1 MNEEKQEDLKID
13 NFKNMKFRSALENLL
28 EHKFLYESSEQEGQT
43 HIYHALHTKIRL
55 DIEFQT
61 DMSTN
66 ADFTAKHRFGRAW
79 RYYHRRRDKK
89 PRIYPWWSMRT
100 MIDGSA

>member
-13 NFKNMKFRSALENLL
+13 NFKNMKFGSALEILL
-28 EHKFLYESSEQEGQT
+28 EHKFLCESPKQEGQT
-43 HIYHALHTKIRL
+43 HIYHALHTKIQL

-61 DMSTN
+61 DVSTN
-66 ADFTAKHRFGRAW
+66 DDFIANHRFGRAW

-89 PRIYPWWSMRT
+89 PRISMVEWCVQ
-100 MIDGSA
+100 